1 MTAACVSA
9 APVRRA
15 RADRD
20 GRGQMTFVLA
30 ASVGEVLLRIVMAVA
45 VAIVT
50 TIIAL
55 RLLGGRRGWV
65 TALLA
70 GAAGWTLA
78 ALLTLGLN
86 DWDWGADGL
95 LIRWW
100 PSAWWPRWRPPSP
113 STSCA
118 PGSLAASRSP
128 PHP

>member
-20 GRGQMTFVLA
+20 GRGPMTFVLA
-30 ASVGEVLLRIVMAVA
+30 ASVGEVLLRIVTAVV

-70 GAAGWTLA
+70 GQPAGGEEDCGVGPIARRDLQ
-78 ALLTLGLN
+78 
-86 DWDWGADGL
+86 
-95 LIRWW
+95 
-100 PSAWWPRWRPPSP
+100 RP
-113 STSCA
+113 
-118 PGSLAASRSP
+118 GFVM
-128 PHP
+128 